1 MKLLKSIYIAA
12 LTVGVLSVTSCKDV
26 LVEDPK
32 TVFSTEYF
40 KTAEGFESG
49 IVTLYSTMRYLYGP
63 EGAVSISV
71 NGTDEWTYA
80 EQPRNGAGGTG
91 DHLTL
96 GNYTLDAANGGLLT
110 PWNRSFNAINM
121 ANMLLEFSEET
132 GMPTSLLNE
141 RLGEIRF
148 LRAMYYMNL
157 VAHFGAVPLDLGSG
171 ELKFNDKPF
180 QGFNRDN
187 VTELLGKNYQ
197 LIIED
202 FTFATQNLPDRRP
215 ATAFR
220 LSKAA
225 AYHMLAKAYIHR
237 GYSDVAEGSDFE
249 NAYTHA
255 KHLIDNRT
263 SYGTELQTYYEDI
276 HAAGNDYNSEILF
289 SIERVI
295 GNFNANEQSDPTSIS
310 GSKGIDAHNDFCGD
324 YTAVRSPRLSSS
336 TRPTATRA
344 VPYGRPIRRF
354 CPTPYTYYT
363 AFADK
368 KHDSRFDGSFR
379 KVYLATETVGD
390 FEVGVD
396 TAFIL
401 VDSDHERDSL
411 YALDVPYRAIPPSEY
426 YFISGILDPAVT
438 ANFYPSL
445 SKYED
450 PGNIQANNQATR
462 PFPVAKLGETYLL
475 LAEAA
480 LKTNRLNEAKNY
492 INVLKRRAAN
502 RKNLDETQ
510 TLIHYSIIE
519 VKNDSDITL
528 DYILDE
534 RTRELCGESVR
545 WPDLA
550 VRKKLVDRVRT
561 YNSDGAS
568 NIQDFHML
576 RPIPRSQLDNVSDE
590 NVSRFQ
596 NPGY

>member
-1 MKLLKSIYIAA
+1 MKFIKSIYIAA
-12 LTVGVLSVTSCKDV
+12 LTVGILSVMSCKNI
-26 LVEDPK
+26 LEEEPK

-40 KTAEGFESG
+40 KTAEGFEAG

-63 EGAVSISV
+63 EGAVSLTV

-121 ANMLLEFSEET
+121 ANMLLDLGELT
-132 GMPTSLLNE
+132 GIAESILKE
-141 RLGEIRF
+141 RNGEIRF
-148 LRAMYYMNL
+148 LRGWYYMNL
-157 VAHFGAVPLDLGSG
+157 VAQFGAVPLDLGSG

-180 QGFNRDN
+180 QGFNREN
-187 VTELLGKNYQ
+187 LTELLAKNYQ
-197 LIIED
+197 VIIDD
-202 FTFATQNLPDRRP
+202 FIYATQNLPDRRP
-215 ATAFR
+215 ANAFR
-220 LSKAA
+220 LSKSA

-237 GYSDVAEGSDFE
+237 GYSNVAQTSDFE
-249 NAYTHA
+249 SAYTTA
-255 KHLIDNRT
+255 KHLIDNRAT
-263 SYGTELQTYYEDI
+263 YGTELQTYYEDI

-295 GNFNANEQSDPTSIS
+295 GNFNANEQDNPTSIS

-336 TRPTATRA
+336 TRPTATRE

-354 CPTPYTYYT
+354 CPTPYTYYH

-379 KVYLATETVGD
+379 KVYIATETVGG
-390 FEVGVD
+390 FVKGVD

-411 YALDVPYRAIPPSEY
+411 YAMNKPYRAIPPSEY
-426 YFISGILDPAVT
+426 YLISGTLDPAIT

-480 LKTNRLNEAKNY
+480 YKTNRLEEAKDY

-502 RKNLDETQ
+502 RKNLNEAQ
-510 TLIHYSIIE
+510 ILINYDIIE
-519 VKNDSDITL
+519 VKNSNVIDL

-534 RTRELCGESVR
+534 RTRELCGESMR

-550 VRKKLVDRVRT
+550 VRKKLVDRVKA
-561 YNSDGAS
+561 YNTDGAT
-568 NIQDFHML
+568 NIKDYHML

-590 NVSRFQ
+590 NVARFQ